1 MRTCFA
7 SGEFLWNDQGSRPRM
22 HAVRRSMKEEAA
34 ITLLHGFCSRLSTAS
49 LNHPPFTFYNARGL
63 RIVKCPL
70 RMKRT
75 SSFVCDCVLEEQSL
89 SVLSL
94 SAKTRHSVLVD
105 VRRMRRV
112 FVRMCFIDVDCMFD
126 SLCCG
131 NRFVCVFDSLCSG
144 NRFICVF
151 DSLCSGNRLCSNVS
165 LIVIVMVNTSS
176 SASSDKP
183 GAAKFGGG
191 VRSSGGVAD
200 ESATP
205 PGSHCDCFRM
215 CARSCSLI
223 VFAWRR
229 NPSPP

>member
-1 MRTCFA
+1 MFWRNNRC
-7 SGEFLWNDQGSRPRM
+7 Q
-22 HAVRRSMKEEAA
+22 
-34 ITLLHGFCSRLSTAS
+34 CSVCRQRLVIRCSWM
-49 LNHPPFTFYNARGL
+49 F
-63 RIVKCPL
+63 VECVVC
-70 RMKRT
+70 
-75 SSFVCDCVLEEQSL
+75 SFVCVSSMLIVCY
-89 SVLSL
+89 
-94 SAKTRHSVLVD
+94 
-105 VRRMRRV
+105 
-112 FVRMCFIDVDCMFD
+112 VDCMFD

-131 NRFVCVFDSLCSG
+131 NRFVCVFDSLCCG
-144 NRFICVF
+144 NRFIRFAF
-151 DSLCSGNRLCSNVS
+151 DSLCCGNRLCSNVS

>member
-1 MRTCFA
+1 
-7 SGEFLWNDQGSRPRM
+7 M

-49 LNHPPFTFYNARGL
+49 LDHPPFTFYNARGL

-112 FVRMCFIDVDCMFD
+112 FVRMCFIDVDF
-126 SLCCG
+126 
-131 NRFVCVFDSLCSG
+131 VFDSLYSG
-144 NRFICVF
+144 NRFI
-151 DSLCSGNRLCSNVS
+151 R
-165 LIVIVMVNTSS
+165 
-176 SASSDKP
+176 
-183 GAAKFGGG
+183 
-191 VRSSGGVAD
+191 
-200 ESATP
+200 
-205 PGSHCDCFRM
+205 FRF
-215 CARSCSLI
+215 
-223 VFAWRR
+223 VE
-229 NPSPP
+229 

>member
-1 MRTCFA
+1 MLFA
-7 SGEFLWNDQGSRPRM
+7 E
-22 HAVRRSMKEEAA
+22 AVVYGHS
-34 ITLLHGFCSRLSTAS
+34 ILGFCKRLSTAS

-94 SAKTRHSVLVD
+94 SAKTRHSVLI
-105 VRRMRRV
+105 
-112 FVRMCFIDVDCMFD
+112 FVECVVC
-126 SLCCG
+126 S
-131 NRFVCVFDSLCSG
+131 FVCVSSMLIVCSIRCAAAIDLFG
-144 NRFICVF
+144 LG
-151 DSLCSGNRLCSNVS
+151 SSNVS

>member
-1 MRTCFA
+1 MSSEDEAYKFICLRLCF
-7 SGEFLWNDQGSRPRM
+7 GGTI
-22 HAVRRSMKEEAA
+22 AVSAQSVGKD
-34 ITLLHGFCSRLSTAS
+34 
-49 LNHPPFTFYNARGL
+49 
-63 RIVKCPL
+63 
-70 RMKRT
+70 
-75 SSFVCDCVLEEQSL
+75 SSFGV
-89 SVLSL
+89 
-94 SAKTRHSVLVD
+94 HF
-105 VRRMRRV
+105 RRMRRM
-112 FVRMCFIDVDCMFD
+112 FVRMCFIDVDCM
-126 SLCCG
+126 
-131 NRFVCVFDSLCSG
+131 FDSLCSG

-151 DSLCSGNRLCSNVS
+151 DSLCCGNRFIRFAFDSLCCGNRLCSNVS

>member
-7 SGEFLWNDQGSRPRM
+7 SCEVPGTGQCSSLVCMLFAE
-22 HAVRRSMKEEAA
+22 AVVYGHSM
-34 ITLLHGFCSRLSTAS
+34 LGFCKRLSTAS

-112 FVRMCFIDVDCMFD
+112 FVRMCFIDVDF
-126 SLCCG
+126 
-131 NRFVCVFDSLCSG
+131 VFDSLYSG
-144 NRFICVF
+144 NRFCV
-151 DSLCSGNRLCSNVS
+151 R
-165 LIVIVMVNTSS
+165 
-176 SASSDKP
+176 
-183 GAAKFGGG
+183 
-191 VRSSGGVAD
+191 
-200 ESATP
+200 
-205 PGSHCDCFRM
+205 
-215 CARSCSLI
+215 
-223 VFAWRR
+223 FAIQRQ
-229 NPSPP
+229 SIYSV

>member
-1 MRTCFA
+1 M
-7 SGEFLWNDQGSRPRM
+7 SFLWNDQGSSLACM
-22 HAVRRSMKEEAA
+22 LFAEAVVYGHSM
-34 ITLLHGFCSRLSTAS
+34 LGFCKRLSTAS

-94 SAKTRHSVLVD
+94 SAKTRHSV
-105 VRRMRRV
+105 RRMRCM
-112 FVRMCFIDVDCMFD
+112 FVRMCFIDVDC
-126 SLCCG
+126 SG
-131 NRFVCVFDSLCSG
+131 NRFV
-144 NRFICVF
+144 CVF

>member
-1 MRTCFA
+1 MYERFVAEINTSHRMR
-7 SGEFLWNDQGSRPRM
+7 
-22 HAVRRSMKEEAA
+22 KEEAV

-112 FVRMCFIDVDCMFD
+112 FVRMCFIDVDC
-126 SLCCG
+126 SG
-131 NRFVCVFDSLCSG
+131 NRFVCVFDSLCSVNRFVWFRFVECFIDGDRCG
-144 NRFICVF
+144 NR
-151 DSLCSGNRLCSNVS
+151 
-165 LIVIVMVNTSS
+165 
-176 SASSDKP
+176 
-183 GAAKFGGG
+183 
-191 VRSSGGVAD
+191 
-200 ESATP
+200 
-205 PGSHCDCFRM
+205 
-215 CARSCSLI
+215 
-223 VFAWRR
+223 
-229 NPSPP
+229 

>member
-112 FVRMCFIDVDCMFD
+112 FVRMCFIDVDF
-126 SLCCG
+126 
-131 NRFVCVFDSLCSG
+131 VFDSLYSG
-144 NRFICVF
+144 NRFCV
-151 DSLCSGNRLCSNVS
+151 R
-165 LIVIVMVNTSS
+165 
-176 SASSDKP
+176 
-183 GAAKFGGG
+183 
-191 VRSSGGVAD
+191 
-200 ESATP
+200 
-205 PGSHCDCFRM
+205 
-215 CARSCSLI
+215 
-223 VFAWRR
+223 FAIQRQ
-229 NPSPP
+229 SIYSV

>member
-1 MRTCFA
+1 VY
-7 SGEFLWNDQGSRPRM
+7 G
-22 HAVRRSMKEEAA
+22 HSM
-34 ITLLHGFCSRLSTAS
+34 LGFCKRLSTAS

-94 SAKTRHSVLVD
+94 SAKTRHSVLI
-105 VRRMRRV
+105 
-112 FVRMCFIDVDCMFD
+112 FVECVVC
-126 SLCCG
+126 S
-131 NRFVCVFDSLCSG
+131 FVCVSSMLILCSIRYTAAIDFVFDSLCSG

-151 DSLCSGNRLCSNVS
+151 DSLCCGNRFIRFAFDSLCCGNRLCSNVS

>member
-1 MRTCFA
+1 
-7 SGEFLWNDQGSRPRM
+7 M

-131 NRFVCVFDSLCSG
+131 NRFIRFAFDSLC
-144 NRFICVF
+144 C
-151 DSLCSGNRLCSNVS
+151 GNRLCANVS

>member
-1 MRTCFA
+1 MSSSGTIRAHDLACMLFA
-7 SGEFLWNDQGSRPRM
+7 E
-22 HAVRRSMKEEAA
+22 AVVYGHSM
-34 ITLLHGFCSRLSTAS
+34 LGFCKRLSTAS

-131 NRFVCVFDSLCSG
+131 NRFI
-144 NRFICVF
+144 RFRSIRFV
-151 DSLCSGNRLCSNVS
+151 
-165 LIVIVMVNTSS
+165 
-176 SASSDKP
+176 
-183 GAAKFGGG
+183 AAIDY
-191 VRSSGGVAD
+191 VRMF
-200 ESATP
+200 
-205 PGSHCDCFRM
+205 H
-215 CARSCSLI
+215 
-223 VFAWRR
+223 
-229 NPSPP
+229 

>member
-1 MRTCFA
+1 
-7 SGEFLWNDQGSRPRM
+7 M
-22 HAVRRSMKEEAA
+22 HAVRRNMKEEAA

-94 SAKTRHSVLVD
+94 SAKTRHSVLVHF
-105 VRRMRRV
+105 RRMRRV

-151 DSLCSGNRLCSNVS
+151 DSLCCGNRFIRFAFDSLCCGNRLCSNVS
-165 LIVIVMVNTSS
+165 LIVIVIVNTSS

>member
-1 MRTCFA
+1 
-7 SGEFLWNDQGSRPRM
+7 M
-22 HAVRRSMKEEAA
+22 HAVRRGCGVRPLCARFLS
-34 ITLLHGFCSRLSTAS
+34 LHCQQHRVFIL
-49 LNHPPFTFYNARGL
+49 HFVNARGL

-94 SAKTRHSVLVD
+94 SAKTRHSVGIL
-105 VRRMRRV
+105 RRMRRV

-126 SLCCG
+126 SLCSG

-151 DSLCSGNRLCSNVS
+151 DSLCCGNRFIRFAFDSLCCGNRLCSNVS

-205 PGSHCDCFRM
+205 PGRHCDCSRM

>member
-1 MRTCFA
+1 MSSEDEAYKFICLRLCF
-7 SGEFLWNDQGSRPRM
+7 GGTI
-22 HAVRRSMKEEAA
+22 AVSAQSVGKD
-34 ITLLHGFCSRLSTAS
+34 
-49 LNHPPFTFYNARGL
+49 
-63 RIVKCPL
+63 
-70 RMKRT
+70 
-75 SSFVCDCVLEEQSL
+75 SSFG
-89 SVLSL
+89 
-94 SAKTRHSVLVD
+94 AHF
-105 VRRMRRV
+105 RRMRRM

-126 SLCCG
+126 SLCSG
-131 NRFVCVFDSLCSG
+131 NRFVCVFDSLYSG

-151 DSLCSGNRLCSNVS
+151 DSLCCGNRFIRFAFDSLCCGNRLCSNVS

>member
-1 MRTCFA
+1 MY
-7 SGEFLWNDQGSRPRM
+7 G
-22 HAVRRSMKEEAA
+22 HSM
-34 ITLLHGFCSRLSTAS
+34 LGFCKRLSTAS

-94 SAKTRHSVLVD
+94 SAKTRHSVGIL
-105 VRRMRRV
+105 RRMRRV

-151 DSLCSGNRLCSNVS
+151 DSLCCGNRFIRFAFDSLCCGNRLCSNVS

>member
-1 MRTCFA
+1 MLFA
-7 SGEFLWNDQGSRPRM
+7 E
-22 HAVRRSMKEEAA
+22 AVVYGHSM
-34 ITLLHGFCSRLSTAS
+34 LGFCSRLSTAS

-94 SAKTRHSVLVD
+94 SAKTRHSVGIL
-105 VRRMRRV
+105 RRMRRV

-126 SLCCG
+126 SLCSG

-151 DSLCSGNRLCSNVS
+151 DSLCCGNRFIRFAFDSLCCGNRLCSNVS

>member
-131 NRFVCVFDSLCSG
+131 NRFIRFRFVECFIDSDRAFDSLCCG
-144 NRFICVF
+144 NR
-151 DSLCSGNRLCSNVS
+151 
-165 LIVIVMVNTSS
+165 
-176 SASSDKP
+176 
-183 GAAKFGGG
+183 
-191 VRSSGGVAD
+191 
-200 ESATP
+200 
-205 PGSHCDCFRM
+205 
-215 CARSCSLI
+215 
-223 VFAWRR
+223 
-229 NPSPP
+229 

>member
-63 RIVKCPL
+63 RIVKCF
-70 RMKRT
+70 T
-75 SSFVCDCVLEEQSL
+75 
-89 SVLSL
+89 
-94 SAKTRHSVLVD
+94 
-105 VRRMRRV
+105 
-112 FVRMCFIDVDCMFD
+112 DVDCMFD

-131 NRFVCVFDSLCSG
+131 NRFVCVFDSLCCG
-144 NRFICVF
+144 NRFIRFAF
-151 DSLCSGNRLCSNVS
+151 DSLCCGNRLCSNVS

-191 VRSSGGVAD
+191 VRSSGNVAD

>member
-1 MRTCFA
+1 
-7 SGEFLWNDQGSRPRM
+7 M
-22 HAVRRSMKEEAA
+22 HAARRSMKEEAA

-112 FVRMCFIDVDCMFD
+112 FVRMCCIDVDCMFD
-126 SLCCG
+126 SLCSG
-131 NRFVCVFDSLCSG
+131 NRFVCVFDSLCSV
-144 NRFICVF
+144 NRFVWFIRFALLRQSIIFCNAF
-151 DSLCSGNRLCSNVS
+151 DSLCGGNQ
-165 LIVIVMVNTSS
+165 
-176 SASSDKP
+176 
-183 GAAKFGGG
+183 
-191 VRSSGGVAD
+191 
-200 ESATP
+200 
-205 PGSHCDCFRM
+205 
-215 CARSCSLI
+215 
-223 VFAWRR
+223 
-229 NPSPP
+229 